1 MKQNI
6 RKWLVAAIAVLTLL
20 CLIFIFSN
28 SLKDSSESSEQSFA
42 VRDMLAFVASVFGF
56 DGEINVS
63 KLRNFAHVAE
73 FFALGVCLS
82 AASVFLA
89 KRKGTP
95 SGKKLA
101 LHLLGAVG
109 VGVCVAVIDE
119 LLQLF
124 SEGRACELKD
134 GLLDTL
140 GIVLGSVFICVAYL
154 VWNLIRTRKLNKK
167 SQTEQR

>member
-6 RKWLVAAIAVLTLL
+6 RKWLVAVIALLTLL

-28 SLKDSSESSEQSFA
+28 SLKDSSEQSFA
-42 VRDMLAFVASVFGF
+42 VRDMLALVASAFGF

-63 KLRNFAHVAE
+63 KLRSFAHVAE

-82 AASVFLA
+82 AAAVFLA
-89 KRKGTP
+89 KRKGAP
-95 SGKKLA
+95 SPKKLS

-109 VGVCVAVIDE
+109 VGVCVDVLDE

-140 GIVLGSVFICVAYL
+140 GIALGSVFVCAAYL
-154 VWNLIRTRKLNKK
+154 ILRAIRARKLNKK
-167 SQTEQR
+167 